1 MGYLKKLGICLLTG
15 VTVVIVLQRIGYRLS
30 WEWASHRYPPPVFTI
45 TGGVLILLAAIVA
58 SVVWQQKGDAGR
70 ERKGGAD
77 FLATPAVWQGVLAG
91 FIGLDLATFGWQKLF
106 HQQFVVPIGGLD
118 EPFSS
123 FSREDLTWAYF
134 HASYAFTC
142 VIGVCQ
148 IAGSFLLFFRRTRL
162 FAAIFLLPVIINITL
177 IDLFYGL
184 EAFVTS
190 HAIILLIGLFYLIL
204 VDYKRLAV
212 FFFSRE
218 GFPRR
223 LAGYAPPIALA
234 IVLPVLLMLSFG
246 SPDRNPQ
253 LTGKYRVEGLRVDG
267 VGTVAASCQDSV
279 LTTVIFDLNND
290 MVLEFNGLRRRWI
303 GSYRFDRPTGDL
315 VAFWRFPAQ
324 ARDTLF
330 ARMSRDQSGAWQLT
344 GSIGKDSL
352 RALLV
357 KCGPPAGL
365 QR

>member
-1 MGYLKKLGICLLTG
+1 MGYLRKLGLCLLTG
-15 VTVVIVLQRIGYRLS
+15 VTVIIILQRIGYRLS
-30 WEWASHRYPPPVFTI
+30 WEWEGHRYPPPVFAI
-45 TGGVLILLAAIVA
+45 VGGVLILLAAIVA
-58 SVVWQQKGDAGR
+58 SVVWPWKV
-70 ERKGGAD
+70 GAS
-77 FLATPAVWQGVLAG
+77 FLAASAVWQGILAG
-91 FIGLDLATFGWQKLF
+91 FIGLDLALFGWQKLF
-106 HQQFVVPIGGLD
+106 HQQFMVPIGRLD
-118 EPFSS
+118 DPFNS

-162 FAAIFLLPVIINITL
+162 FGAIFLLPVLLNITL

-184 EAFVTS
+184 DAYVTL

-204 VDYKRLAV
+204 VHYKRLAT
-212 FFFSRE
+212 FFFPRE
-218 GFPRR
+218 GFARGR
-223 LAGYAPPIALA
+223 ADYALPIALA

-246 SPDRNPQ
+246 SHDLNPQ
-253 LTGKYRVEGLRVDG
+253 LTGKYRVERLYVNG
-267 VGTVAASCQDSV
+267 VSTVAGSCRDSV

-290 MVLEFNGLRRRWI
+290 MVLEFNGLQRRWI
-303 GSYRFDRPTGDL
+303 GSYRLDRATGAL

-330 ARMSRDQSGAWQLT
+330 ARLEPDQSGAWQLT

-352 RALLV
+352 HALLV
-357 KCGPPAGL
+357 KSGPPAGP